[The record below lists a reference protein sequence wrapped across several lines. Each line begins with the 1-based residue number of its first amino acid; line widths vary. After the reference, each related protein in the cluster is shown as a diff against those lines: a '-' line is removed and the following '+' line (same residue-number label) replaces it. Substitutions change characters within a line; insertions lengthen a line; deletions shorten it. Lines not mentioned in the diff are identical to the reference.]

1 MVKVFKEFVDQPDGK
16 VLLMLHTNDSPS
28 PRAVEGIDFAGVP
41 EETRKFFLEREGR
54 LIDDYCTKHE
64 TDNYS
69 STIASRNDADY
80 GEKVREEIKFWEK
93 YGIILL

>member
-28 PRAVEGIDFAGVP
+28 PRAVEGIDFA
-41 EETRKFFLEREGR
+41 EGR

-80 GEKVREEIKFWEK
+80 GEKVREEIKFWEE